1 MGLFNDYSH
10 QTIPGMNSVLD
21 ILLIGVA
28 EKESEA
34 IGKQAEKELLV
45 LESLLSRFNPS
56 SETFALNKKA
66 VNGWTNVSQ
75 ELWNVLIECE
85 KYRHLTLGYFNV
97 GLGHL
102 KADAVLSEGWH
113 QPEIILGMDTRR
125 FRFGNTSTSIDFGAI
140 GKGLV
145 LRKLKSIL
153 ADFQVK
159 NCFVSFG
166 GSSLMAIG
174 SHPAGRFWPVS
185 LRENDENPI
194 VFELTNQTVSISGAY
209 QSQTEKFHVV
219 HPYSGAIQCDN
230 RLVYVQD
237 DCPVRAEVLSTAC
250 IVAERQDYLSFI
262 ENLNPQKLIV
272 FQRTQTNKLTID
284 YDYSRSVR

>member
-1 MGLFNDYSH
+1 M
-10 QTIPGMNSVLD
+10 
-21 ILLIGVA
+21 
-28 EKESEA
+28 
-34 IGKQAEKELLV
+34 
-45 LESLLSRFNPS
+45 
-56 SETFALNKKA
+56 
-66 VNGWTNVSQ
+66 SQ

-102 KADAVLSEGWH
+102 KADTVLQEGWC
-113 QPEIILGMDTRR
+113 QPEIIPDMDTRR
-125 FRFGNTSTSIDFGAI
+125 IRFGNTSTSIDFGAI

-153 ADFQVK
+153 ADFQVE

-174 SHPAGRFWPVS
+174 SHPAGRFWPVT
-185 LRENDENPI
+185 LRENDDNPI
-194 VFELTNQTVSISGAY
+194 VFELTNQAVSISGAY
-209 QSQTEKFHVV
+209 QSQPEKFHIV
-219 HPYSGAIQCDN
+219 HPYTGAIQCDN

-250 IVAERQDYLSFI
+250 IVADRQDYPNLI
-262 ENLNPQKLIV
+262 EALNPQKLTV
-272 FQRTQTNKLTID
+272 FHRTQTNKLTID
-284 YDYSRSVR
+284 YDYSRSIR